1 MRRFVIYR
9 RGPLPTHDEN
19 QKNAPDQPQC
29 EGVVFTDGTVV
40 LRWCTAAKST
50 SVWADFD
57 TMMKVHGHT
66 DPNSQHGTEI
76 VWLDEAT

>member
-1 MRRFVIYR
+1 MS
-9 RGPLPTHDEN
+9 E
-19 QKNAPDQPQC
+19 QQC
-29 EGVVFTDGTVV
+29 VA

-50 SVWADFD
+50 SVWADFA